1 MIETTNNMST
11 MTTNRDSKG
20 RFVKGHRGFKPK
32 GAKSRKKK
40 QPKNHLDIVL
50 DFLLEEIIKTIP
62 TLSPSERIRF
72 YTKLLSFIVP
82 KCKRISYEDYLRLK
96 GESDDEKPHEVTF
109 EVIVKQENSEPL
121 VINV

>member
-32 GAKSRKKK
+32 GARSRKKK

-50 DFLLEEIIKTIP
+50 DFLQEEIIKTIP

-82 KCKRISYEDYLRLK
+82 KCKRISYKDYLRLN
-96 GESDDEKPHEVTF
+96 GEYVDEKPRKVTF
-109 EVIVKQENSEPL
+109 EVIRGGEYPEP
-121 VINV
+121 IAIDD